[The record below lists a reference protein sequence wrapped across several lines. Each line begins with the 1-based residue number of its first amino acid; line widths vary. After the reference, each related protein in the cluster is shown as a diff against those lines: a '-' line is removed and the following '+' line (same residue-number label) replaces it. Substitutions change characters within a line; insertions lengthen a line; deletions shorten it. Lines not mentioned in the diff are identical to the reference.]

1 MAWALPL
8 RTAPRPKLAV
18 NSALAS
24 SAPLRSARALIWRCK
39 QKSRGRMIG
48 RATPYSVPPSRCC
61 RPQASSSAARLR
73 RLISPLYQQAESCA
87 LPIIGHCSPS
97 STANLPHTRR
107 LTAARGLSVTAGELP
122 ASQGRPALVRPV
134 PLNSDRPNFQI
145 RTEASELRPYPAP
158 RSLGWA
164 TRAAGV
170 LQRARLRVQPQRLR
184 QCGFRLALG
193 GTNSGLR

>member
-48 RATPYSVPPSRCC
+48 RATPYSLPPSRCC

-87 LPIIGHCSPS
+87 LPTGGHCSAS
-97 STANLPHTRR
+97 STANLPHIRR
-107 LTAARGLSVTAGELP
+107 LTAARGLSVTAGERVT
-122 ASQGRPALVRPV
+122 SQGRLALVRQ
-134 PLNSDRPNFQI
+134 R
-145 RTEASELRPYPAP
+145 SEIGDAGSMSGLLE
-158 RSLGWA
+158 SGHGWA
-164 TRAAGV
+164 IYEYT
-170 LQRARLRVQPQRLR
+170 P
-184 QCGFRLALG
+184 
-193 GTNSGLR
+193 

>member
-8 RTAPRPKLAV
+8 RAAPRPKLAV

-48 RATPYSVPPSRCC
+48 RATPYSLPPSRCC
-61 RPQASSSAARLR
+61 RPQACSSAARLR

-87 LPIIGHCSPS
+87 LPTGGHCSPS

-107 LTAARGLSVTAGELP
+107 LTAARGLSVTVGELVT
-122 ASQGRPALVRPV
+122 SQGRPSVGSAAVREGSDSV
-134 PLNSDRPNFQI
+134 VRRCRLN
-145 RTEASELRPYPAP
+145 
-158 RSLGWA
+158 
-164 TRAAGV
+164 V
-170 LQRARLRVQPQRLR
+170 
-184 QCGFRLALG
+184 RLARKRTWLG
-193 GTNSGLR
+193 DL